1 MKQSANLR
9 RLIVEFVHPGQ
20 EFLPP
25 AQPKCRAIWDDDLI
39 MLKLSFAG
47 RRQRLTTRIAG
58 GFAGLDRACQADRAW
73 HRIDG
78 LDCPSRPEYGMAET
92 KPLSG
97 AGFFHQMSSS
107 VNGAG
112 IARNRRF
119 SAQNRSATM
128 GYQRQLVRM
137 SAPQVHRV

>member
-1 MKQSANLR
+1 MTANPNGAR
-9 RLIVEFVHPGQ
+9 RRSDDAEAFV
-20 EFLPP
+20 
-25 AQPKCRAIWDDDLI
+25 CR
-39 MLKLSFAG
+39 SSSS
-47 RRQRLTTRIAG
+47 LTTRIAG
-58 GFAGLDRACQADRAW
+58 GFTGLDRACQIDRAW

-97 AGFFHQMSSS
+97 AGFFHQMSSF

-119 SAQNRSATM
+119 SAQNRFTTM
-128 GYQRQLVRM
+128 GYQRQPVRM

>member
-1 MKQSANLR
+1 MTANPNGAR
-9 RLIVEFVHPGQ
+9 RRSDDAEAFV
-20 EFLPP
+20 
-25 AQPKCRAIWDDDLI
+25 CR
-39 MLKLSFAG
+39 SPS
-47 RRQRLTTRIAG
+47 RLTTRLAG
-58 GFAGLDRACQADRAW
+58 GLAGLDRACQTDRTW

-119 SAQNRSATM
+119 SALSWSATM
-128 GYQRQLVRM
+128 RYQREPAGM